1 MTRYVLIFTALVSG
15 LLLTQNSFAYDYF
28 EGVEMATLEI
38 NGETFET
45 PLKNGSDDR
54 TQKFYMIK
62 LALKGDEVAREML
75 LGGKDEV
82 WIFIGKESPI
92 WFRMDKVSYEVIK
105 P

>member
-1 MTRYVLIFTALVSG
+1 MRILVTIIVVSIVLIS
-15 LLLTQNSFAYDYF
+15 NSFAYDYF

-62 LALKGDEVAREML
+62 LALKGDEVARDVL
-75 LGGKDEV
+75 LGGKDEL
-82 WIFIGKESPI
+82 WTFIGKDKAV
-92 WFRMDKVSYEVIK
+92 WLRMDKTSFEVIK